1 MYESLGSLLEK
12 DKLGQRNAKSKRIY
26 KIGLTLILSS
36 VTGYLLFYYVIQPGP
51 FFIHY
56 DPELQYMLNSLT
68 PFKDL
73 ELYRR
78 MDHPGTLLQILGSAF
93 YILSYP
99 ITMILSSDP
108 IQFHLQHPGVFLI
121 IARTFVFLAN
131 AITIVF
137 LANYALQHTDRLGV
151 LASFSV
157 VLLYFAVH
165 PSAIEFL
172 TIWSPNSF
180 SFALGDIGRLGAA
193 KYLAF
198 KQRTG
203 KETGCRSWVSC
214 WGTSIFSRL
223 SDCMDFW
230 H

>member
-1 MYESLGSLLEK
+1 M
-12 DKLGQRNAKSKRIY
+12 
-26 KIGLTLILSS
+26 
-36 VTGYLLFYYVIQPGP
+36 TGYLLFYYVIRPGP

-78 MDHPGTLLQILGSAF
+78 MDHPGTLLQILGSTF

-99 ITMILSSDP
+99 IAMILSSDP

-137 LANYALQHTDRLGV
+137 LANYALQHTDRLAMP
-151 LASFSV
+151 ASFSV

-172 TIWSPNSF
+172 TIWSPNFF
-180 SFALGDIGRLGAA
+180 SFALGRLVLLGLLNTLRSNKELEKKQVAALGFLAGVLASFQGYLIAWTFGISATIFSIFCFSGRLDGALCLGQL
-193 KYLAF
+193 K
-198 KQRTG
+198 
-203 KETGCRSWVSC
+203 
-214 WGTSIFSRL
+214 
-223 SDCMDFW
+223 
-230 H
+230 